1 MLRKKFQLF
10 DVANAVILSI
20 VSLICLLPFLHIV
33 SLSLSDGTRVF
44 FGEVYFWPKGFNLEV
59 YKYIFNNPHLNI
71 TLGIWNS
78 VQYAVVGT
86 VVALALTY
94 TTAYALSRKRLR
106 YRYAIMFV
114 FLLTMILDAGIIPG
128 YLINKTLGLVDSF
141 WVMVIPGAINVFFL
155 IITRTFIEA
164 LPDELE
170 ESAFMDGANDFQ
182 IMTRI
187 YLHVSKPVLA
197 VVGLF
202 TAIAIW
208 NSFLTPLIYLM
219 DSKMFPIQLIIY
231 KMVIISGDTVF
242 ENTVMNGYNVT
253 PKNVRPAAVVL
264 AMVPILF
271 VYPFAQK
278 YFSKGFLVGSIK
290 G

>member
-1 MLRKKFQLF
+1 MRNMKIQPFDLF
-10 DVANAVILSI
+10 NAI
-20 VSLICLLPFLHIV
+20 VLLAVSAICLLPFLHLV
-33 SLSLSDGTRVF
+33 SLSVSDGMRVF
-44 FGEVYFWPKGFNLEV
+44 FGEVYFWPKSFNLEV

-71 TLGIWNS
+71 TSGIWNS
-78 VQYAVVGT
+78 VRYAVVGT

-94 TTAYALSRKRLR
+94 MTAYALSRKRLR

-141 WVMVIPGAINVFFL
+141 WVMVVPGAVNVFFL
-155 IITRTFIEA
+155 IITRTFLEA
-164 LPDELE
+164 IPDELE

-182 IMTRI
+182 IMSYI
-187 YLHVSKPVLA
+187 YLPVSKPVLA

-242 ENTVMNGYNVT
+242 ENTVMNGYHVT
-253 PKNVRPAAVVL
+253 PKNIRPAAVML
-264 AMVPILF
+264 AMIPILF

-278 YFSKGFLVGSIK
+278 YFTKGFLVGSIK